1 MNGADQALLRL
12 AARHG
17 IDTEWR
23 DYRGEHH
30 HVALD
35 TVRALLSA
43 VGVDAAAPEAA
54 LAEAEEAA
62 RRGVLP
68 PLVTGTA
75 GGAVTIPLGEADAG
89 APVTWELRDAAG
101 GRHGGVTEPHRD
113 EHGRPG
119 FTLTLPAVV
128 GQARLA
134 FARKEA
140 LLLIAPPACHRGALA
155 EGRLWGTG
163 AQLYGLRGGGDG
175 GLGHLGLLPGL
186 ARAAA
191 EAGADAL
198 AVSPLHALFAADPG
212 AFSPYSPSHR
222 AMLNGWM
229 ADPGGLPG
237 LIGREALMAGLDMAA
252 EAAALEALP
261 LVDYARALPLRLGL
275 LRALFSRFLALP
287 EAAEPR
293 EAFASFRLAGG
304 ATLENHARFEALH
317 AHHFARDPSA
327 WDWRGWPAP
336 YRDPTS
342 EAVDRFAAEHAGEVT
357 FHAFL
362 QWLAAHQLDAAQ
374 AASRQAGMEVG
385 LIADL
390 AVGNHPGGSRAWSG
404 TAALLPGV
412 SIGAPPDL
420 LNTVGQ
426 DWGLTTFAPG
436 PLAAAGFTPFIED
449 LRAAMAHA
457 GGIRLDHV
465 MGLSR
470 IWCIPAGAKPHE
482 GAYLRFPVADMLR
495 IVAAES
501 EKAKAIVIG
510 EDLGTVPDG
519 YGETLAAHG
528 LYGIRVLFF
537 EREGAGFAPPHRYA
551 AHATATSTT
560 HDLATVAGW
569 WEGDDIPL
577 RGNLGLLMPGET
589 EEQAR
594 EARGHERGA
603 LWHALVEHGEA
614 QGEPPARAEHQLGLA
629 VARFLGATPSPLV
642 LLPIEDATMTREQPN
657 LPGTVTEHPNWR
669 RRLPRPAERML
680 GEEPA
685 LSILGALDGAR
696 RVRR

>member
-1 MNGADQALLRL
+1 MNGHDQALLSL

-17 IDTEWR
+17 IDTMWR

-30 HVALD
+30 HVGIE
-35 TVRALLSA
+35 TVRALLRA
-43 VGVDAAAPEAA
+43 VGVDAAAPEEA
-54 LAEAEEAA
+54 LAEAEANA
-62 RRGVLP
+62 RRGALP
-68 PLVTGTA
+68 PLLTGTA
-75 GGAVTIPLGEADAG
+75 EGALAIPLGEAEAG
-89 APVTWELRDAAG
+89 APVAWELTDAAG
-101 GRHGGVTEPHRD
+101 ARHHGTAQPFRD
-113 EHGRPG
+113 EGGKPV
-119 FTLTLPAVV
+119 FSITLPAAV
-128 GQARLA
+128 GEARLVFGGRA
-134 FARKEA
+134 GRV
-140 LLLIAPPACHRGALA
+140 LVAPPACHRGALA
-155 EGRLWGTG
+155 QGRLWGTG
-163 AQLYGLRGGGDG
+163 AQLYGLRGAGDG

-186 ARAAA
+186 VRAAA

-229 ADPGGLPG
+229 ADPGGLADLVSRDQLLASLG
-237 LIGREALMAGLDMAA
+237 ASA

-261 LVDYARALPLRLGL
+261 LVDYGRALPLRLRL

-287 EAAEPR
+287 EAAAPR
-293 EAFASFRLAGG
+293 EAFAAFRLAGG

-317 AHHFARDPSA
+317 AHHFGRDPSA

-342 EAVDRFAAEHAGEVT
+342 EAVDRFAAENAGEVM

-362 QWLAAHQLDAAQ
+362 QWLAARQLDAAQ
-374 AASRQAGMEVG
+374 AEARQAGMAVG

-420 LNTVGQ
+420 LNTIGQ

-436 PLAAAGFTPFIED
+436 PLAAAGFVPFIED

-501 EKAKAIVIG
+501 TRAKAIVIG
-510 EDLGTVPDG
+510 EDLGTVPEG
-519 YGETLAAHG
+519 YGETLATHG

-537 EREGAGFAPPHRYA
+537 EREGPGFAAPSRYA
-551 AHATATSTT
+551 PHATATSTT

-569 WEGDDIPL
+569 WEGEDIPL
-577 RGNLGLLMPGET
+577 RGGLGLLMPGES
-589 EEQAR
+589 EDQAR
-594 EARGHERGA
+594 EARGHERQA
-603 LWHALVEHGEA
+603 LWHALVEHGQA
-614 QGEPPARAEHQLGLA
+614 HGEPPERAEHQLGLA

-642 LLPIEDATMTREQPN
+642 LLPLEDATMTREQPN
-657 LPGTVTEHPNWR
+657 LPGTVTEHPNWC
-669 RRLPRPAERML
+669 RRLPRPAEAML
-680 GEEPA
+680 NEEPA

-696 RVRR
+696 RIRR

>member
-1 MNGADQALLRL
+1 MNGQDQALLRL
-12 AARHG
+12 AASHG
-17 IDTEWR
+17 IDTVWR
-23 DYRGEHH
+23 DYRGENH
-30 HVALD
+30 HVALE
-35 TVRALLSA
+35 TVCALLRA
-43 VGVDAAAPEAA
+43 VSVDPAAPEAA
-54 LAEAEEAA
+54 LAEAEERA
-62 RRGVLP
+62 RRGALP
-68 PLVTGTA
+68 PLLTGTA
-75 GGAVTIPLGEADAG
+75 GGAITVPLGDAEAA
-89 APVTWELRDAAG
+89 APVAWELIDAAG
-101 GRHGGVTEPHRD
+101 DRHHGTVEPFRD
-113 EHGRPG
+113 EAGAAG
-119 FTLTLPAVV
+119 FSVTLPGAM
-128 GQARLA
+128 GEARLR
-134 FARKEA
+134 FGAREA
-140 LLLIAPPACHRGALA
+140 RVLVAPPACHRGALA
-155 EGRLWGTG
+155 QGRLWGTG
-163 AQLYGLRGGGDG
+163 AQLYGLRGAGDG
-175 GLGHLGLLPGL
+175 GIGHLGLLPGL

-229 ADPGGLPG
+229 ADPGGLAEIIARDP
-237 LIGREALMAGLDMAA
+237 LMASLSAAA
-252 EAAALEALP
+252 EAASLEALP
-261 LVDYARALPLRLGL
+261 LVDYARALPLRLRL
-275 LRALFSRFLALP
+275 LRALFARFLALS

-293 EAFASFRLAGG
+293 EAFAAFRLAGG
-304 ATLENHARFEALH
+304 PTLENHARFEALH
-317 AHHFARDPSA
+317 AYHFGRDSSA

-342 EAVDRFAAEHAGEVT
+342 DAVDRFVAEHAEEVS

-362 QWLAAHQLDAAQ
+362 QWLAARQLDAGQ
-374 AASRQAGMEVG
+374 AAARQAGMAVG

-436 PLAAAGFTPFIED
+436 PLAVAGFVPFIED

-501 EKAKAIVIG
+501 ARAKAIVIG

-537 EREGAGFAPPHRYA
+537 EREGAGFAPPSRYD

-577 RGNLGLLMPGET
+577 RGTLGLLMPGET

-594 EARGHERGA
+594 DARGQERQA
-603 LWHALVEHGEA
+603 LWHALVEHGAA
-614 QGEPPARAEHQLGLA
+614 QGEAPSRAEHQLGLG
-629 VARFLGATPSPLV
+629 VARLLGATPSPLV
-642 LLPIEDATMTREQPN
+642 LLPLEDATMTREQPN

-669 RRLPRPAERML
+669 RRMPRPAEAML
-680 GEEPA
+680 NEEPA

>member
-1 MNGADQALLRL
+1 MNGHDQALLSL

-17 IDTEWR
+17 IDTVWR

-30 HVALD
+30 HVGLD
-35 TVRALLSA
+35 TVRALLRA
-43 VGVDAAAPEAA
+43 VGVDAGAPDEA
-54 LAEAEEAA
+54 LAQAEESA
-62 RRGVLP
+62 RRGALP
-68 PLVTGTA
+68 PLLTGTA
-75 GGAVTIPLGEADAG
+75 GGPLGVPLGEAEAGEPVAWELIDAG
-89 APVTWELRDAAG
+89 GE
-101 GRHGGVTEPHRD
+101 RHHGTAEPYRD
-113 EHGRPG
+113 ENGMPG
-119 FTLTLPAVV
+119 FSLTLPAAT
-128 GQARLA
+128 GEARLH
-134 FARKEA
+134 FGRREARV
-140 LLLIAPPACHRGALA
+140 LVAPAACHRGALA
-155 EGRLWGTG
+155 QGRLWGTG
-163 AQLYGLRGGGDG
+163 AQLYGLRGAGDG

-229 ADPGGLPG
+229 VDPGGLAEVISAEELVASLG
-237 LIGREALMAGLDMAA
+237 VSA

-261 LVDYARALPLRLGL
+261 LIDYATALPLRLRL
-275 LRALFSRFLALP
+275 LRALFARFLALP
-287 EAAEPR
+287 AAAEPR
-293 EAFASFRLAGG
+293 EAFAAFRLSGG
-304 ATLENHARFEALH
+304 VTLENHARFEALH
-317 AHHFARDPSA
+317 AYHFGRDSSA
-327 WDWRGWPAP
+327 WDWRCWPAP
-336 YRDPTS
+336 YRDPCS
-342 EAVDRFAAEHAGEVT
+342 DAVDRFAKDHAEEVA

-362 QWLAAHQLDAAQ
+362 QWLAARQLDAGR
-374 AASRQAGMEVG
+374 AAAREAGMAVG

-436 PLAAAGFTPFIED
+436 PLAAAAFAPFIED

-465 MGLSR
+465 MGLQR

-501 EKAKAIVIG
+501 VRARAIVIG

-537 EREGAGFAPPHRYA
+537 EREGTGFAPPSRYA

-569 WEGDDIPL
+569 WEGEDVPL
-577 RGNLGLLMPGET
+577 RGGLGLLMPGET

-594 EARGHERGA
+594 EARWHERQA
-603 LWHALVEHGEA
+603 LWHALVEHGGA
-614 QGEPPARAEHQLGLA
+614 QGEAPARAEHQLGTA

-642 LLPIEDATMTREQPN
+642 LLPLEDATMTREQPN
-657 LPGTVTEHPNWR
+657 LPGTVTQHPNWR
-669 RRLPRPAERML
+669 RRLPRPAEAML
-680 GEEPA
+680 SEEPA

-696 RVRR
+696 HVRR

>member
-1 MNGADQALLRL
+1 MNGADAALLRL
-12 AARHG
+12 AALNG

-23 DYRGEHH
+23 DYRGEHR
-30 HVALD
+30 HVGLD
-35 TVRALLSA
+35 TVRALLRA
-43 VGVDAAAPEAA
+43 VGVDAASPEEAIAA
-54 LAEAEEAA
+54 AEERE
-62 RRGVLP
+62 RRGALP
-68 PLVTGTA
+68 ALLTGTA
-75 GGAVTIPLGEADAG
+75 GGVLAVPLGAQDPHEAVA
-89 APVTWELRDAAG
+89 WEMVDAAG
-101 GRHGGVTEPHRD
+101 VAHHGTAAAFRSEAGTPHLGVM
-113 EHGRPG
+113 
-119 FTLTLPAVV
+119 LPAEI
-128 GQARLA
+128 GEARLR
-134 FARKEA
+134 FLGREARV
-140 LLLIAPPACHRGALA
+140 LVAPAACHRGALA
-155 EGRLWGTG
+155 HGRLWGTG
-163 AQLYGLRGGGDG
+163 AQLYGLRGSGDG
-175 GLGHLGLLPGL
+175 GLGHLGVLPDL
-186 ARAAA
+186 VRAAA
-191 EAGADAL
+191 DAGADAL

-212 AFSPYSPSHR
+212 SSSPYSPSHR

-237 LIGREALMAGLDMAA
+237 IASREALAAALDVADG
-252 EAAALEALP
+252 AAALEQAT
-261 LVDYARALPLRLGL
+261 LVDYARAIPLRLAL
-275 LRALFSRFLALP
+275 LRALFARFRALP

-293 EAFASFRLAGG
+293 EAFAAFRRAGG

-317 AHHFARDPSA
+317 AYHFGRDSAA

-336 YRDPTS
+336 YRDPGS
-342 EAVDRFAAEHAGEVT
+342 DAVMRFAADHAGEVG

-362 QWLAAHQLDAAQ
+362 QWLATRQLDAAQ
-374 AASRQAGMEVG
+374 AAAREAGMAVG

-436 PLAAAGFTPFIED
+436 PLAAAGFAPFIED

-465 MGLSR
+465 MGLAR

-495 IVAAES
+495 IVTAES
-501 EKAKAIVIG
+501 VRAGAIVIG
-510 EDLGTVPDG
+510 EDLGTVPEG

-537 EREGAGFAPPHRYA
+537 EREGAGFAPPGRYA

-560 HDLATVAGW
+560 HDLATLAGW
-569 WEGDDIPL
+569 WEGADIPL
-577 RGNLGLLMPGET
+577 RGSLGLLKQGET
-589 EEQAR
+589 EDQAR
-594 EARGHERGA
+594 DGRAQERQA
-603 LWHALVEHGEA
+603 LWHALAEHGGA
-614 QGEPPARAEHQLGLA
+614 QGEAPARAEHQLGTA

-642 LLPIEDATMTREQPN
+642 LLPLEDATMNRDQPN

-669 RRLPRPAERML
+669 RRLPRPAEAML
-680 GEEPA
+680 SEEPA
-685 LSILGALDGAR
+685 LSVLGALDAAR